1 MKKNLRWK
9 IIVVLAVIALSIF
22 LAYPPG
28 EKIQFGLDLSGGM
41 HLVLQVMTDDAVNQE
56 TDESI
61 LRLQEQLEKESIQ
74 VGVISKADDRVG
86 RFTIQQFDTTKEAE
100 LRDLIDEN
108 FGRDWN
114 ASYSAGDV
122 VLNLEQNVI
131 LYLRDQAVRQSEETI
146 RNRVDELGLTE
157 PTIQRQG
164 GFTSDRI
171 IVELPGVENP
181 ERVKNIIKTTAILEW
196 KLVKGGP
203 APDEATLL
211 ADFGGVVPSDMEV
224 LRGDP
229 DRTGGGYY
237 LLNRV
242 AEVTGSDL
250 RMARRS
256 TDEWN
261 NPNVLFTLSPDG
273 SRSFHKTTQ
282 ENVGKPLAIVLD
294 NRVQSAPVIQDVI
307 PTGSGTISGQYT
319 VEEADDLSLVLRAG
333 ALPASIKYLEQRT
346 IGPSL
351 GVDSIR
357 KGLFAII
364 VSLILVLVFM
374 AFYYRVSGINAIAAL
389 VLNILILMGA
399 LAYFKASLTLP
410 GIAGI
415 ILTIGMSVDANVL
428 VFERIREELTQGKS
442 VTSSISSGFS
452 RAFTTIL
459 DANVTTIIAAI
470 FLFQF
475 GTGPLRGFAI
485 TLIIGITASMFTALF
500 VSRLI
505 FDIFMSKKKKN
516 AKLSIYNAD
525 FQEAQFQIYELQAVR
540 LRIFRYLHHRRTYQ
554 HNSREGNHTWD
565 RLCRRRIDSSQ
576 VHQSHVHRRFETDSG
591 NTRTQ
596 RHQNPGS

>member
-9 IIVVLAVIALSIF
+9 IIVVLAVISLSIF
-22 LAYPPG
+22 FAYPPG
-28 EKIQFGLDLSGGM
+28 KKIQFGLDLSGGM
-41 HLVLQVMTDDAVNQE
+41 HLVLQVITDDAVNQE

-61 LRLQEQLEKESIQ
+61 LRLQEQLEKAGIQ
-74 VGVISKADDRVG
+74 YGVISKAEDRVG
-86 RFTIQQFDTTKEAE
+86 RFTIQKFDPTKEAE

-114 ASYSAGDV
+114 ASYSTGNV

-181 ERVKNIIKTTAILEW
+181 ERVKNIIKTTAVLEW

-237 LLNRV
+237 LVNRV
-242 AEVTGSDL
+242 AEITGSDL

-261 NPNVLFTLSPDG
+261 NPAVLFTLSPDG

-282 ENVGKPLAIVLD
+282 ENIGKPLAIVLD
-294 NRVQSAPVIQDVI
+294 NRVQSAPVIEDVI
-307 PTGSGTISGQYT
+307 PTGSGIIRGQYT
-319 VEEADDLSLVLRAG
+319 AEEADDLSLVLRAG

-351 GVDSIR
+351 GIDSIR

-364 VSLILVLVFM
+364 AALILVLVFM
-374 AFYYRVSGINAIAAL
+374 AWYYRLSGINAIAAL

-428 VFERIREELTQGKS
+428 VFERIREELSQGKS
-442 VTSSISSGFS
+442 VTSSISAGFS

-516 AKLSIYNAD
+516 AKLSI
-525 FQEAQFQIYELQAVR
+525 
-540 LRIFRYLHHRRTYQ
+540 
-554 HNSREGNHTWD
+554 
-565 RLCRRRIDSSQ
+565 
-576 VHQSHVHRRFETDSG
+576 
-591 NTRTQ
+591 
-596 RHQNPGS
+596 

>member
-9 IIVVLAVIALSIF
+9 IIVVLAVVALSIF

-28 EKIQFGLDLSGGM
+28 KKIQFGLDLSGGM

-56 TDESI
+56 TDQSI
-61 LRLQEQLEKESIQ
+61 LRLQEELEKAGIQ
-74 VGVISKADDRVG
+74 YGVISKADDRVG

-114 ASYSAGDV
+114 ASYSTSDV

-181 ERVKNIIKTTAILEW
+181 ERVKNIIKTTAVLEW

-242 AEVTGSDL
+242 AEITGSDL

-261 NPNVLFTLSPDG
+261 NPSVLFTLSPDG

-282 ENVGKPLAIVLD
+282 ENIGKPLAIVLD
-294 NRVQSAPVIQDVI
+294 KRVQSAPVIEGVI
-307 PTGSGTISGQYT
+307 PTGSGIIRGQYT
-319 VEEADDLSLVLRAG
+319 AEEADDLSLVLRAG

-364 VSLILVLVFM
+364 ASLTLVLVFM
-374 AFYYRVSGINAIAAL
+374 AFYYRLSGINAIAAL

-516 AKLSIYNAD
+516 AKLSI
-525 FQEAQFQIYELQAVR
+525 
-540 LRIFRYLHHRRTYQ
+540 
-554 HNSREGNHTWD
+554 
-565 RLCRRRIDSSQ
+565 
-576 VHQSHVHRRFETDSG
+576 
-591 NTRTQ
+591 
-596 RHQNPGS
+596 

>member
-28 EKIQFGLDLSGGM
+28 KKIQFGLDLRGGM
-41 HLVLQVMTDDAVNQE
+41 HLVLQVITDDAVNQE

-61 LRLQEQLEKESIQ
+61 LRLQEQLEKAGIQ
-74 VGVISKADDRVG
+74 YGVISKADDRVG
-86 RFTIQQFDTTKEAE
+86 RFTIQQFDPTKEAE

-114 ASYSAGDV
+114 ASYSTGAV

-181 ERVKNIIKTTAILEW
+181 ERIKNIIKTTAVLEW

-229 DRTGGGYY
+229 NRTGGGYY

-282 ENVGKPLAIVLD
+282 ENIGKPLAIVLD

-333 ALPASIKYLEQRT
+333 ALPASIKYLEERT

-351 GVDSIR
+351 GADSIR
-357 KGLFAII
+357 KGLFAIMA
-364 VSLILVLVFM
+364 SLLVVLVFM
-374 AFYYRVSGINAIAAL
+374 AWYYRLSGLNAIAAL

-516 AKLSIYNAD
+516 AKLSI
-525 FQEAQFQIYELQAVR
+525 
-540 LRIFRYLHHRRTYQ
+540 
-554 HNSREGNHTWD
+554 
-565 RLCRRRIDSSQ
+565 
-576 VHQSHVHRRFETDSG
+576 
-591 NTRTQ
+591 
-596 RHQNPGS
+596 